1 MPVPTAT
8 IMAIT
13 ALELQLQEDNGVSLV
28 DADPIAVAFRHQCDT
43 SHLINNA
50 SALEPNDA

>member
-1 MPVPTAT
+1 MIAMV
-8 IMAIT
+8 
-13 ALELQLQEDNGVSLV
+13 ALELQLQVDNGGRLV